1 MTTAGVPADDT
12 DTAEPEAKRG
22 RVRRVAAVVTTV
34 LACLLVLFA
43 LVGPEALS
51 QLSPWAFL
59 RIPIEA
65 LIGLAILVVLPP
77 TARKVVGWI
86 LGVVLGVLTVVK
98 ILDMGFQATLGTPF
112 DPLSGWA
119 FLGPGLDFL
128 NGAIGHV
135 GAIVVA
141 VLAAVLTVAIV
152 VLVALAVLRLTRLAA
167 GHRVG
172 SLRAAGALGVV
183 WVVLAVTGV
192 QVAQGE
198 PLAARGAATLA
209 YDNVRQVGV
218 DIRDQ
223 RQFADQLTHDP
234 YATTPAGQL
243 LGGLRGKD
251 VLLVFVESYGQVSLH
266 DPQVTDVL
274 KSGTAQ
280 LKAAGFDART
290 GFLTSST
297 TGGGSWLAHST
308 LESGLWIN
316 NEQRYNTFTDS
327 NRATLTS
334 LFRRAGWQTFADIP
348 ENTEDWPQGDVY
360 RFGKLYDSRN
370 VGYQGPGFAYSN
382 MPDQYTMAAF
392 QRLVRANPNHQPL
405 MAEIDLTSSHSPW
418 THQPRL
424 VNWNAVGNGSIFD
437 PMPSQGKSFGEV
449 WPDPVKIRQAYG
461 QSIKYSVSTLIQY
474 LQHYGD
480 KNTVMVFLGDHQ
492 PQEPVVSPNHTRNVP
507 ITIVAKDP
515 TVLNKIAS
523 WHWTEGLMP
532 AQNAPV
538 WRMDQF
544 RDKFLATFS
553 TSKS

>member
-1 MTTAGVPADDT
+1 V
-12 DTAEPEAKRG
+12 
-22 RVRRVAAVVTTV
+22 
-34 LACLLVLFA
+34 
-43 LVGPEALS
+43 
-51 QLSPWAFL
+51 
-59 RIPIEA
+59 
-65 LIGLAILVVLPP
+65 
-77 TARKVVGWI
+77 
-86 LGVVLGVLTVVK
+86 LGVLLGVLTVLKV
-98 ILDMGFQATLGTPF
+98 LDMGFQATLGTPF
-112 DPLSGWA
+112 DPLSDWS

-128 NGAIGHV
+128 KGAIGEV
-135 GAIVVA
+135 GAIAVA
-141 VLAAVLTVAIV
+141 VLAGLLTVAIV
-152 VLVALAVLRLTRLAA
+152 VLVALAVLRLARLAA

-172 SLRAAGALGVV
+172 SLRTAGALGLV

-209 YDNVRQVGV
+209 YDNVRQVGI

-223 RQFADQLTHDP
+223 RQFASQLATDP
-234 YATTPAGQL
+234 YATTAGSQL

-251 VLLVFVESYGQVSLH
+251 VLLVFVESYGQVALR

-316 NEQRYNTFTDS
+316 SEQRYNTFTSS
-327 NRATLTS
+327 NRLTLTS
-334 LFRRAGWQTFADIP
+334 LFRRAGWHTVADIP

-392 QRLVRANPNHQPL
+392 QRLVRSNPDHPPV

-424 VNWNAVGNGSIFD
+424 VDWNAVGDGSIFD
-437 PMPSQGKSFGEV
+437 PMPAQGKSFGEV

-461 QSIKYSVSTLIQY
+461 HSIKYSISTLIQY

-492 PQEPVVSPNHTRNVP
+492 PQEPVVAPNHSRNVP

-515 TVLNKIAS
+515 TVLKRMDS

-532 AQNAPV
+532 AKNAPV

-544 RDKFLATFS
+544 RNRFLTAFS
-553 TSKS
+553 NPNG

>member
-1 MTTAGVPADDT
+1 MTVAADDT
-12 DTAEPEAKRG
+12 EPAARRG
-22 RVRRVAAVVTTV
+22 RVRRAAAVVTTV

-43 LVGPEALS
+43 LVGPDALS
-51 QLSPWAFL
+51 GLSPWVFL

-65 LIGLAILVVLPP
+65 LVGLALLVVLPP
-77 TARKVVGWI
+77 TARRVVGWI
-86 LGVVLGVLTVVK
+86 LGVVLGVLTVLKV
-98 ILDMGFQATLGTPF
+98 LDMGFQATLGTPF
-112 DPLSGWA
+112 DPLTDWS

-128 NGAIGHV
+128 NGAIGRV
-135 GAIVVA
+135 GAIAVA
-141 VLAAVLTVAIV
+141 VLAAVLTVAII

-172 SLRAAGALGVV
+172 SLRTVGALGVV

-192 QVAQGE
+192 QVAPGE

-209 YDNVRQVGV
+209 YDNVRQVGI

-223 RQFADQLTHDP
+223 RQFADQLSHD
-234 YATTPAGQL
+234 AFAGTAGSQL

-251 VLLVFVESYGQVSLH
+251 VLLVFVESYGQVALH
-266 DPQVTDVL
+266 DPTVDSVL
-274 KSGTAQ
+274 RSGTAQ

-290 GFLTSST
+290 GLLTSST

-308 LESGLWIN
+308 LESGLWIDN
-316 NEQRYNTFTDS
+316 QQRYTEFTDS
-327 NRATLTS
+327 NRLTLAS
-334 LFRRAGWQTFADIP
+334 LFGRAGWHTVADIP
-348 ENTEDWPQGDVY
+348 ENTEDWPQGAVY
-360 RFGKLYDSRN
+360 HFGKIYDSRN

-392 QRLVRANPNHQPL
+392 QRLVRSDPNHQPL

-424 VNWNAVGNGSIFD
+424 VDWNAVGDGHIFD

-461 QSIKYSVSTLIQY
+461 QSIRYSVTTLIQY

-492 PQEPVVSPNHTRNVP
+492 PQEPVVAPNHTRNVP

-515 TVLNKIAS
+515 AVLNRISS
-523 WHWTEGLMP
+523 WHWTEGLLP

-544 RDKFLATFS
+544 RNRFLTAFGTDKG
-553 TSKS
+553 